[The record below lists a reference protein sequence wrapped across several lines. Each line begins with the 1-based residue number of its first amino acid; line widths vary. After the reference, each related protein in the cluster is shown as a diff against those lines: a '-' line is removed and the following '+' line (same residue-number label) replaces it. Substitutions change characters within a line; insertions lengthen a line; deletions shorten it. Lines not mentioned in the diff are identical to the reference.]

1 MVQDD
6 RIFLVGIEMGGF
18 HYPTV
23 QLYSVCGLECEE
35 LFARHIQPR
44 HLLLQLLIVNQ
55 SSQHFSFVVV
65 QSDDRRYIGTGVCV
79 DEILHVFTKDGTVA
93 AFLS

>member
-1 MVQDD
+1 MT

-44 HLLLQLLIVNQ
+44 HLLLQLLIV
-55 SSQHFSFVVV
+55 SKVVSTFPLLSFRVM
-65 QSDDRRYIGTGVCV
+65 TGG
-79 DEILHVFTKDGTVA
+79 ILALEYVLTKYFM
-93 AFLS
+93 FLLKMALLLPS